1 MYRIFYIYLHLFNV
15 NLQHKLALKEV
26 DKMKCDLLVGLLL
39 GAITGMAI
47 LEFCQPVK
55 DAVEQGKQK
64 VKSKLSKM

>member
-1 MYRIFYIYLHLFNV
+1 
-15 NLQHKLALKEV
+15 
-26 DKMKCDLLVGLLL
+26 MKCDLLVGLLL

-64 VKSKLSKM
+64 MKSKLAKM